1 MQVFTLFNSVFLAAA
16 EAGNTG
22 VSKVTVTGMIFFI
35 LFVAV
40 IFILY
45 KFGAKVVKNN
55 TLRFKEHCRTDMIEM
70 LSSLCDIDRED
81 LSRKVTDILNNK
93 PGVELTANIL
103 RIELQM
109 DIQGNDC
116 NTCQR
121 ILGVTHVKEQNPQLT
136 SAKRKYDFDCVP
148 DDIAK
153 QLIKSQEHKIT
164 VILYK
169 KTN

>member
-1 MQVFTLFNSVFLAAA
+1 MQVFTLLNSVFLAAV
-16 EAGNTG
+16 EAGNIA

-45 KFGAKVVKNN
+45 KFGTKVVKNN
-55 TLRFKEHCRTDMIEM
+55 TLRFKEHCRTDMLEV
-70 LSSLCDIDRED
+70 LSSLCDIAKED

-93 PGVELTANIL
+93 SGVELTANIL

-109 DIQGNDC
+109 DIQGSDC

-121 ILGVTHVKEQNPQLT
+121 ILGITHIEEQKPKLT
-136 SAKRKYDFDCVP
+136 SAKRKYDFDCIP
-148 DDIAK
+148 DDIAE

-169 KTN
+169 KSN